1 VSLEAASRRP
11 NIGAFVRKR
20 RASWERLHALAGRVD
35 AGTLSLPEVEELD
48 RLYRRTAGDLA
59 HARAAFPGSDAEGYL
74 SQVTARAYAALYRR
88 LSAAAERTCATFF
101 GPLKWDQL
109 VTRWLA
115 GGEADSAW
123 LRSFALAR

>member
-1 VSLEAASRRP
+1 MTIYEGLSSGTPVLVSDHPMFRGRVVHLETAVVFAASSP
-11 NIGAFVRKR
+11 
-20 RASWERLHALAGRVD
+20 ASLFQAARGLAGD
-35 AGTLSLPEVEELD
+35 
-48 RLYRRTAGDLA
+48 
-59 HARAAFPGSDAEGYL
+59 
-74 SQVTARAYAALYRR
+74 AALYRR